1 MKREF
6 LDLTSGTGIAPRNSS
21 WNCGNIN
28 WLLTHETKCSK
39 SRYFPIAQ
47 KVTVFKTNIYP
58 DLPNYYLP
66 LNIVYVLFWVIQ
78 SWEGRK
84 AKRRSL
90 ISQYICSDDNTAWMG
105 CRRHR
110 NNSIPFDCK
119 GSTTRLNWQLKYSFV
134 QGVKKQK
141 SLEILWIN
149 PNWLHNKRCIMGVFR
164 RFLHLTTLVPNSF
177 LIFLVSVVV
186 SIDIADRFIAL
197 LSPENNQNT
206 QWSHR
211 PIRGGYCS
219 IWPMRGQT
227 WPSGYNDDPRADSKT
242 LLPQESESR
251 CQRYWP
257 TLNNSSPTQLY
268 LIQNSAM
275 TKIFPEQW

>member
-1 MKREF
+1 
-6 LDLTSGTGIAPRNSS
+6 
-21 WNCGNIN
+21 
-28 WLLTHETKCSK
+28 
-39 SRYFPIAQ
+39 
-47 KVTVFKTNIYP
+47 
-58 DLPNYYLP
+58 
-66 LNIVYVLFWVIQ
+66 
-78 SWEGRK
+78 
-84 AKRRSL
+84 
-90 ISQYICSDDNTAWMG
+90 MG

-227 WPSGYNDDPRADSKT
+227 WPSGYNDDPRADRARLSSHRSLNQDARDTGQLSTTRHQPSSIWFTT
-242 LLPQESESR
+242 LPWLKYSQ
-251 CQRYWP
+251 
-257 TLNNSSPTQLY
+257 NND
-268 LIQNSAM
+268 NSA
-275 TKIFPEQW
+275 TTTQIPLCPTSIQE